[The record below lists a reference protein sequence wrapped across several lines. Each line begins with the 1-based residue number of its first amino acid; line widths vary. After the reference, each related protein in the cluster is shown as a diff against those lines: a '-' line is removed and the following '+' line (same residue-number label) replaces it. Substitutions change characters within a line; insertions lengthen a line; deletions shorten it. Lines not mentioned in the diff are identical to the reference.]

1 MTFKSVLSLL
11 LIASTAFG
19 RPAPVDNHA
28 DHAHEG
34 RSLFDAFGI
43 EDWAHP
49 VDHPATALFRRQA
62 NTYPV
67 GSAQWQAQYPT
78 GNPDP
83 TKMPQ
88 AWKDA
93 LAKAVAAGQIP
104 EVPLTNAGVYPS
116 GVKPDDPKVC
126 NSASECKVDGD
137 IWNAPD
143 GMLGLNFDDGP
154 TDASLRLYDFLKNNT
169 QKATL
174 FYIGGN
180 VRDLPQSALTAFQNG
195 NDLAVHTWTHRWS
208 TSLSNEVFM
217 AELGWTCQIISDLTG
232 GRVPRYWRP
241 PYGDSDLRTRA
252 IAKIFGMTQVD
263 WNNDTDDWE
272 IPEGKNTEAA
282 VAQNFQKWLTGPKSP
297 GLIIL
302 EHELADSTVNAFMA
316 AYPLMKSNGWDTR
329 NIPDLFGASYYL
341 NALNNTSPVVATLDP
356 ASGGATSINLNAAAA
371 AATST
376 SDAAAASATSS
387 QGSSTGSKNGAR
399 TLSASGMLLAAAMG
413 LAVFAL

>member
-1 MTFKSVLSLL
+1 MAFKSVLSLL
-11 LIASTAFG
+11 LIASAAFA
-19 RPAPVDNHA
+19 RPTPGDNHA
-28 DHAHEG
+28 DHNHSG
-34 RSLFDAFGI
+34 RSLFEAFGI
-43 EDWAHP
+43 KEWAHP
-49 VDHPATALFRRQA
+49 VDHPVTALFRRQNA
-62 NTYPV
+62 NNLTI
-67 GSAQWQAQYPT
+67 GSAEWKAQYPQ

-104 EVPLTNAGVYPS
+104 QVPLTNAGNYPKGTDAS
-116 GVKPDDPKVC
+116 DPKVC
-126 NSASECKVDGD
+126 NSAAECKVDGD
-137 IWNAPD
+137 IWAAPD

-154 TDASLRLYDFLKNNT
+154 TDASPRLYDFLKNNT

-180 VRDLPQSALTAFQNG
+180 IRDLPQHALTAFQGG
-195 NDLAVHTWTHRWS
+195 NDLAVHTYTHRWS
-208 TSLSNEVFM
+208 TSLSNEEFM
-217 AELGWTCQIISDLTG
+217 AELGWTCQIISDLTD

-263 WNNDTDDWE
+263 WNQDTDDWE
-272 IPEGKNTEAA
+272 IPEGKNTEGA
-282 VAQNFQKWLTGPKSP
+282 VAKNFQKWLTGPKSP

-302 EHELADSTVNAFMA
+302 EHELAASTVDAFIA

-341 NALNNTSPVVATLDP
+341 NAKDNTSPVVATLDP
-356 ASGGATSINLNAAAA
+356 ASGGATTIDLSANAATSASAA
-371 AATST
+371 AATSST
-376 SDAAAASATSS
+376 GA
-387 QGSSTGSKNGAR
+387 QGSSDNKNGAR
-399 TLSASGMLLAAAMG
+399 SLSASGALLAFAMG
-413 LAVFAL
+413 LAVLAL